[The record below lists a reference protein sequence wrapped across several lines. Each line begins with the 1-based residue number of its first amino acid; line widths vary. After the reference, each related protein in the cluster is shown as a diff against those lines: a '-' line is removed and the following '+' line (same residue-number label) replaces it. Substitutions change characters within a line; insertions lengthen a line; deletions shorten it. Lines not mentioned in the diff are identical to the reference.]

1 MEIYTYVTENTF
13 DAYLYQLVESKQKF
27 IGQIMTSKSPVRS
40 AEDIDETALSYAE
53 IKALCS
59 GNPAVKEKMDLDVAV
74 AKLKLLKANHLSQ
87 IYSLEHDITHRYPR
101 QIKAAEE
108 MIEGYQLDITH
119 RDENTKPNADG
130 FSPMVIRGE
139 TFIEKKAAGSA
150 LLEECH
156 NMKSPDPVP
165 LGQYRGFSMELF
177 FETAS
182 KEYRLTLF
190 HTLRH
195 TVSLGT
201 DIHGNIQRIDNIL
214 DGLETKMQGQ
224 QELFKHIEAQLETA
238 KEEAQRPF
246 PQEDELKEKQARLDQ
261 LNIELNMDTPGTDF
275 LDDTLGEREQSER
288 IVEQLER

>member
-1 MEIYTYVTENTF
+1 
-13 DAYLYQLVESKQKF
+13 
-27 IGQIMTSKSPVRS
+27 MTSKSPVRS

-59 GNPAVKEKMDLDVAV
+59 GNPAVKEKMDLDIAV

-101 QIKAAEE
+101 QIKEAEQ
-108 MIEGYQLDITH
+108 MIEGYQKDITH
-119 RDENTKPNADG
+119 RDANTKPNEDR
-130 FSPMVIRGE
+130 FSPMVIQGE
-139 TFIEKKAAGSA
+139 TYTEKKSAGSA

-165 LGQYRGFSMELF
+165 LGQYRGFAMELY

-182 KEYRLTLF
+182 KEFRLTLS

-195 TVSLGT
+195 TVSLGS
-201 DIHGNIQRIDNIL
+201 DIHGNIQRIDNVL
-214 DGLETKMQGQ
+214 DGLEARMKGQ
-224 QELFKHIEAQLETA
+224 QKSLKHVESQLETA

-261 LNIELNMDTPGTDF
+261 LNIELNMDQRENDL
-275 LDDTLGEREQSER
+275 LDDDRGDGGDTSRDNNEHER
-288 IVEQLER
+288 